1 MCTQHPRKTTGNDIG
16 DGAVRNTGGGVRNTG
31 GGAVKEKEQDMATS
45 NEQWFFD
52 PTTGEVT
59 EGKVTGWKNRMG
71 PYDSKELAE
80 NAFEIAKKRNDAA
93 DQAEDEDDDWGQPA
107 DWEK

>member
-1 MCTQHPRKTTGNDIG
+1 
-16 DGAVRNTGGGVRNTG
+16 
-31 GGAVKEKEQDMATS
+31 MAHAD
-45 NEQWFFD
+45 EQWFFN
-52 PTTGEVT
+52 PSTGQVT
-59 EGKVTGWKNRMG
+59 KGKVAGWNNRMG

-93 DQAEDEDDDWGQPA
+93 DQAEDDEDDWGQPA

>member
-1 MCTQHPRKTTGNDIG
+1 
-16 DGAVRNTGGGVRNTG
+16 
-31 GGAVKEKEQDMATS
+31 MANS

-52 PTTGEVT
+52 QTTGEVT